1 MKTQLDLNADIIDVR
16 DIISRI
22 EELENE
28 MEGENPDVASCWD
41 NTDVGE
47 EWKQLNEI
55 LQDLQGQGGDEQ
67 WRGDWY
73 PLTLIAESYFVE
85 YATNLVCEVE
95 NLGNLPH
102 YVEIDWVATA
112 RNVGTDYSTV
122 NVDGVEYLYR

>member
-16 DIISRI
+16 DIIARV
-22 EELENE
+22 EELEGE
-28 MEGENPDVASCWD
+28 MPDGDDARNWEDADEYATLTS
-41 NTDVGE
+41 
-47 EWKQLNEI
+47 I
-55 LQDLQGQGGDEQ
+55 LEDLQGQGGDEQ

-102 YVEIDWVATA
+102 YVEIDWIATA

-122 NVDGVEYLYR
+122 EVDGVEYLFR